1 MDEISVQELKMRLDN
16 GEKLILIDCRE
27 PYEFETAHLS
37 ELNYPLD
44 NIASFLK
51 DFENQ
56 KQSEIIVYC
65 RSGNRSRAMVNYL
78 QQQGFL
84 CAKNLTG
91 GVLAWK
97 TEIEP
102 SFPVA

>member
-1 MDEISVQELKMRLDN
+1 MDEISVQELKMRQER

-37 ELNYPLD
+37 DLNYPLD
-44 NIASFLK
+44 NIAGFIE

-56 KQSEIIVYC
+56 KQNEIIIYC

-78 QQQGFL
+78 KQQGFVH
-84 CAKNLTG
+84 AKNLTG
-91 GVLAWK
+91 GVLAWQAQ
-97 TEIEP
+97 IDP
-102 SFPVA
+102 SFSVA